1 MGLEHPARQAHAVIG
16 ARGAALRPGY
26 AAITRPGAAEGFGI
40 DHPHPL
46 AVGAV
51 LAQHQLTH
59 RLQPAAAA
67 QRQPRGS
74 ASASSAADAPDSPN
88 PVKRTWDFTK
98 CFGIPRFAARNCATG
113 EAELT
118 DFLDAYNARVDR
130 FLAGPTDPKKLGLE
144 RRNYVKQVEGTA
156 RDIAAYREGFETTG
170 VRSPDSF
177 VPAIAEDICRAEA
190 QRQQLMAVG
199 AGLAAI
205 ARVYPDMAEVAPR
218 RAEAEAALAAM
229 RDDAAIRRLVT
240 ANRDASLAKVRMK
253 PPVGSNPAWEKGL
266 REGFAR
272 LVPGET
278 VLKLHLYS
286 ADWYVHRNA
295 LTSVP
300 EYRQIGAWVA
310 TRRTDGT
317 CWINGVD
324 LWQDFTGGGF
334 DAGTY
339 KLGAAPRQ
347 ILCGNA

>member
-1 MGLEHPARQAHAVIG
+1 MRRPNLFCAAML
-16 ARGAALRPGY
+16 AALI
-26 AAITRPGAAEGFGI
+26 AA
-40 DHPHPL
+40 
-46 AVGAV
+46 
-51 LAQHQLTH
+51 
-59 RLQPAAAA
+59 QPAAA

-74 ASASSAADAPDSPN
+74 VASTRAADAPDSPN

-98 CFGIPRFAARNCATG
+98 RFGIPRFAASDCANG
-113 EAELT
+113 EAELAA
-118 DFLDAYNARVDR
+118 FLDAYNARVDR

-156 RDIAAYREGFETTG
+156 RDIAAYREAFAATG
-170 VRSPDSF
+170 VRSPDSY
-177 VPAIAEDICRAEA
+177 VPPLEDDICRAAA
-190 QRQQLMAVG
+190 QAHALRALQ
-199 AGLAAI
+199 AGLTAM
-205 ARVYPDMAEVAPR
+205 ARVYPDMAEVAPQL
-218 RAEAEAALAAM
+218 AAADAALAAM

-240 ANRDASLAKVRMK
+240 ANRDASLAQVRMK
-253 PPVGSNPAWEKGL
+253 PPVGHNPAWEKGL

-272 LVPGET
+272 LVQGET
-278 VLKLHLYS
+278 ILKLNLYS

-310 TRRTDGT
+310 TRRGDGT

-324 LWQDFTGGGF
+324 LWQAFTGSGF

-347 ILCGNA
+347 ILCSNI